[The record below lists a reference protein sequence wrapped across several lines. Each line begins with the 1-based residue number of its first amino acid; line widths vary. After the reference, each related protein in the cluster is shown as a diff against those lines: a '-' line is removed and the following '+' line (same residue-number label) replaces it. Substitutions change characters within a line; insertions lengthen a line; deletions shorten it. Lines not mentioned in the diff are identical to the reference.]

1 MVPIQGPVVASKNPR
16 DIEDGSR
23 PYSTLYSK
31 MLTLKNINYL
41 CPDLL
46 ATFLWFPNTLLWI
59 RLREEEGGKIGN

>member
-1 MVPIQGPVVASKNPR
+1 MVPVQGPVVASKNPR
-16 DIEDGSR
+16 GIEDGSR
-23 PYSTLYSK
+23 PNSTLYSK

-41 CPDLL
+41 CPNLL